1 MSSDDSTIDRDDEG
15 GDPFSQTKV
24 DLDMAKRQK
33 RAMRIREQQKEIE
46 EVRVPQHTHRIIYN
60 TFC

>member
-1 MSSDDSTIDRDDEG
+1 MSSDDSSIDRDDEG

-46 EVRVPQHTHRIIYN
+46 EVRGRYPPTHT
-60 TFC
+60 TKKETS